1 MNIKIDEHAGFCRGV
16 LETVEITERLLKENP
31 NHKVN
36 VLGEI
41 IHNPL
46 EISRLEEI
54 GMCTISHKDFNNIE
68 DKINDTI
75 IIRAHGEPPSTFE
88 AAEKLGL
95 KIVDGTC
102 PRVKTLQRMV
112 HQHCEDDYHIII
124 FGKHQ
129 HPEVIGLRGVCDD
142 ECTVIQTIEEA
153 KTLDFKSDKVVL
165 ISQTTMKHS
174 ELFVIKDA
182 LAKHIEELNSNSSKI
197 DFKFLDTT
205 CSSVVNREGSLI
217 EFSKSCN
224 IVIFVSGKNS
234 SNGNALFKTAK
245 SANSNAYFIENID
258 EIDWNWFDKSDT
270 VGISGATSTPSW
282 YMDKVK
288 GAIQEHFA

>member
-16 LETVEITERLLKENP
+16 LETVEITERLIKENP
-31 NHKVN
+31 NHRVN

-46 EISRLEEI
+46 EISRLEKK
-54 GMCTISHKDFNNIE
+54 GMHTITHKDFNNII
-68 DKINDTI
+68 DKKNDTI
-75 IIRAHGEPPSTFE
+75 IIRAHGEPPATFE
-88 AAEKLGL
+88 TAKKLGL

-112 HQHCEDDYHIII
+112 YQHCEDDYHIII

-153 KTLDFKSDKVVL
+153 ESLHFKSKKVVL

-174 ELFVIKDA
+174 ELFTIKDA
-182 LAKHIEELNSNSSKI
+182 LTKHINKLNMNKSDI
-197 DFKFLDTT
+197 DFKFIDTT
-205 CSSVVNREGSLI
+205 CSSVVNRESSLI
-217 EFSKSCN
+217 DFSKSCD

-234 SNGNALFKTAK
+234 SNGNALYKTAK
-245 SANSNAYFIENID
+245 SANTNSHFIENIN
-258 EIDWNWFDKSDT
+258 ELDWNWFKSIDT

-282 YMDKVK
+282 YMEKVK
-288 GAIQEHFA
+288 SAISEHFA